1 MELAYF
7 SGYARLKQ
15 RQTGGA
21 GVVLRFERVR
31 PRQRRRFQPLSG
43 DEITPQFL
51 DRDDPGAEALE
62 ISTSSRWTRCAGAR
76 SRCRTPVGLS
86 A

>member
-7 SGYARLKQ
+7 SGYAGLRA

-31 PRQRRRFQPLSG
+31 PRQQRRFQPFKG
-43 DEITPQFL
+43 HEITRNF
-51 DRDDPGAEALE
+51 
-62 ISTSSRWTRCAGAR
+62 STVR
-76 SRCRTPVGLS
+76 SGP
-86 A
+86 